1 MGKADRDVY
10 IVSIGGEYRV
20 RPATAAVKGQTARA
34 GGGDGSKAK
43 VSFRNA
49 ADAPVT
55 VLFPSGICTTPSIE
69 IAPGMKGEFELLDL
83 PKPAPGTEAP
93 AVVVTYAVIVSKGN
107 ESIVATGESGPRMI
121 IDP

>member
-1 MGKADRDVY
+1 MPKADRDVY
-10 IVSIGGEYRV
+10 IVNVGGEYRV
-20 RPATAAVKGQTARA
+20 RPAIAAVKGQTARVEL
-34 GGGDGSKAK
+34 GSRSKAK

-55 VLFPSGICTTPSIE
+55 VLFPSGICNPSSLPLD
-69 IAPGMKGEFELLDL
+69 PGKKGELELLDL
-83 PKPAPGTEAP
+83 PAPAPGTEAP

-107 ESIVATGESGPRMI
+107 EMNVATGESGPRLI

>member
-1 MGKADRDVY
+1 MPKADRDVY
-10 IVSIGGEYRV
+10 IVNVGGEYRV
-20 RPATAAVKGQTARA
+20 RPAIAAVKGQTA
-34 GGGDGSKAK
+34 GGGGRPLK
-43 VSFRNA
+43 VKFKNA